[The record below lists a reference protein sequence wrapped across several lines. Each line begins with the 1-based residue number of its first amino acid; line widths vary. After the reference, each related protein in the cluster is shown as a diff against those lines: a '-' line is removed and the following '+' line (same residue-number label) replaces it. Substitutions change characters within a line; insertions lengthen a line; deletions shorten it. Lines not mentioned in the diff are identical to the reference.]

1 VKKEI
6 AQAVKANRRMLGLVD
21 DQLACL
27 AKTTPSVALDAIDA
41 DRRMPYWYVA
51 TSPTPQ
57 AASTGLSA
65 YTKQN
70 ANQSPFIRITQ
81 GYTVTPSQTS
91 VQYPNIGY
99 IRVQS
104 DAAFV
109 ATSIFA
115 NFYQSRGSQFDLI
128 PRHGTLY
135 AALGNKVGV
144 RLYDE
149 SSNRWLTLTNQNQ
162 TIQQNATLPG
172 QAISPSALLFEN
184 SVRLPTECT
193 FPRNALIRVEI
204 YYYQTLTVFSGDID
218 IYFAIGGYK
227 VFGG

>member
-1 VKKEI
+1 MRKEI

-21 DQLACL
+21 DQLSSL
-27 AKTTPSVALDAIDA
+27 AKTTPTVALDAIDA

-51 TSPTPQ
+51 TAPTPQ
-57 AASTGLSA
+57 AVDAGLGT
-65 YTKQN
+65 YTQKNGQ
-70 ANQSPFIRITQ
+70 QSPYIPITN
-81 GYTVTPSQTS
+81 GLISTPGGGLS

-109 ATSIFA
+109 ATTILTSFSQTQLGA
-115 NFYQSRGSQFDLI
+115 GGRLFGGTFYRQNI
-128 PRHGTLY
+128 
-135 AALGNKVGV
+135 GV

-162 TIQQNATLPG
+162 RIQQDATLPG
-172 QAISPSALLFEN
+172 QVISPSLIFFEN
-184 SVRLPTECT
+184 GSRVPTECV

-204 YYYQTLTVFSGDID
+204 YYYDILVPGVSDPVKVYFSL
-218 IYFAIGGYK
+218 GGYK